1 MREKVSTITTADRF
15 EYGEFSL
22 KEICQL
28 KNVCLTRVYQ
38 DIASGR
44 LPIVKRGRSTRVL
57 GRDARAYVPGEGV
70 GGEAAHVVPTAEP
83 APKKKRG
90 RPRKVEA
97 VATLSKDHAG
107 ETHNDRA
114 A

>member
-1 MREKVSTITTADRF
+1 MREKISTITTADRF

-38 DIASGR
+38 DIAGGR
-44 LPIVKRGRSTRVL
+44 LPIVKRGRSTRAL

-70 GGEAAHVVPTAEP
+70 AACAEPMAEP

-90 RPRKVEA
+90 RPRKVET
-97 VATLSKDHAG
+97 VA
-107 ETHNDRA
+107 A

>member
-38 DIASGR
+38 DIVSGR

-57 GRDARAYVPGEGV
+57 GRVARNYVPGEGV
-70 GGEAAHVVPTAEP
+70 NGEAARVAPAAES
-83 APKKKRG
+83 APQKKRG
-90 RPRKVEA
+90 RPSKVET
-97 VATLSKDHAG
+97 VA
-107 ETHNDRA
+107 A

>member
-1 MREKVSTITTADRF
+1 MRQKISTITTADRF

-22 KEICQL
+22 AEICQL

-57 GRDARAYVPGEGV
+57 GRDARNYVPGEGV
-70 GGEAAHVVPTAEP
+70 NGEAARVAPSAES
-83 APKKKRG
+83 APQKKRG
-90 RPRKVEA
+90 PHNVAA
-97 VATLSKDHAG
+97 VA
-107 ETHNDRA
+107 A
-114 A
+114 AEV